1 MILPDNFQNGLPE
14 GTTILSNGTYSISQN
29 NPSLLPTKQTF
40 SKRNEHFIDR
50 NEMNNKIIMRKR
62 GESISGVPQVI
73 LFTSMNNGDPGIK
86 EPFAVDRGLFKDFKV
101 GVTLLLRND
110 MLHLESL
117 TSTIDHVVITSG
129 KRNIN
134 LFLMINFL

>member
-1 MILPDNFQNGLPE
+1 LILPDNFQYDLSE
-14 GTTILSNGTYSISQN
+14 GTTILPNGTYSISQN
-29 NPSLLPTKQTF
+29 NPSLQLKKRTF
-40 SKRNEHFIDR
+40 SKKNEHFINR

-62 GESISGVPQVI
+62 GESTSGVPQVI

-86 EPFAVDRGLFKDFKV
+86 EPFAIDRDLFKDFKV

-117 TSTIDHVVITSG
+117 ASTIDHVSVTSG
-129 KRNIN
+129 KEKN
-134 LFLMINFL
+134 

>member
-14 GTTILSNGTYSISQN
+14 GTTILPNGTYSIPQN
-29 NPSLLPTKQTF
+29 NPSLLSTKTF
-40 SKRNEHFIDR
+40 SKRNEHFINR

-62 GESISGVPQVI
+62 GESTSGVPQVI

-86 EPFAVDRGLFKDFKV
+86 EPFAVDRDLFKDFKV

-117 TSTIDHVVITSG
+117 TSTIDNVVITSG
-129 KRNIN
+129 KRKIN
-134 LFLMINFL
+134 LFLIINL